1 MNPNST
7 MFDPRPYPYMR
18 CRLSLVSIQD
28 HPYEGAGRGTLE
40 RSRARNPLVRPNS
53 LALFWHVPE
62 ASANVVPE
70 TSAKKEIEK
79 VNEE

>member
-1 MNPNST
+1 MK
-7 MFDPRPYPYMR
+7 MFLFLVY
-18 CRLSLVSIQD
+18 SLHD

-62 ASANVVPE
+62 ASGAWLLEFFLNLGY
-70 TSAKKEIEK
+70 TG
-79 VNEE
+79 